1 MQRLLEPLSAALLN
15 AAVNVS
21 NILLQLALVTFIV
34 FFFYR
39 DGAWFADRVQ
49 TLMKRVSGDLS
60 NELTKILVN
69 TTRSVVFGLV
79 GTALGQAV
87 VAGIGFW
94 IAGVPGILM
103 LCTLVFVLSIVPIG
117 PPLVW
122 GPSAVWLYSQG
133 ETGMAIF
140 LALWGLLAVSSVDNF
155 LKPIL
160 IARGSSLPLSLIFLG
175 VFGGVIAFGFLGLI
189 LGPILLAVG
198 LSMLQAWLKNPILAA
213 KLDADRRRRS
223 RRTSKR
229 EKRENTPL
237 KGNSL
242 GKPSHE
248 ENAQE

>member
-1 MQRLLEPLSAALLN
+1 MQKLLEPLSAALLN

-49 TLMKRVSGDLS
+49 ALMKRVSGDLS

-79 GTALGQAV
+79 GTGQAV

-122 GPSAVWLYSQG
+122 GPSAIWLYSQG
-133 ETGMAIF
+133 ETGMAVF
-140 LALWGLLAVSSVDNF
+140 LVLWGLLAVSSVDNF
-155 LKPIL
+155 LKPLL
-160 IARGSSLPLSLIFLG
+160 IARGSSLPLALIFLG

-213 KLDADRRRRS
+213 KLDPDRPRRS
-223 RRTSKR
+223 RRPIKR
-229 EKRENTPL
+229 EKRESTQT

-242 GKPSHE
+242 DNPSDQ
-248 ENAQE
+248 ENTSE